1 MNTQTATV
9 QKRNVNVPDEI
20 RSFPHGTLR
29 LVDFEGTMVSRITL
43 HPGWR
48 WSTDVKP
55 LAKTES
61 CQVRHVQYIISG
73 RLMIAMNDGMEMELQ
88 PGDAAV
94 IPPGHDAWVV
104 GQDDCE
110 IVDFS
115 DMKDYGKNI

>member
-1 MNTQTATV
+1 
-9 QKRNVNVPDEI
+9 
-20 RSFPHGTLR
+20 
-29 LVDFEGTMVSRITL
+29 
-43 HPGWR
+43 
-48 WSTDVKP
+48 
-55 LAKTES
+55 
-61 CQVRHVQYIISG
+61 
-73 RLMIAMNDGMEMELQ
+73 MIAMNDGMEMELQ